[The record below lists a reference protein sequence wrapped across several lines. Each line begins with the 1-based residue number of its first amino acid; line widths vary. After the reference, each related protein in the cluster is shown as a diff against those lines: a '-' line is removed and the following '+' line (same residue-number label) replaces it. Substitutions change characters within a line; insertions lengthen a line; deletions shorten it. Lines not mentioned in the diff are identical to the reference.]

1 MAYRADA
8 LCDDYFCRSAE
19 LPVQLRAQSRVGL
32 VVKRGERVVKDQNFR
47 LPRQRAGYRK
57 PLLLAAGD
65 VAPKLGDAV
74 LLAVGQLVDK
84 FARLCDVYRLR
95 SVTVAAAFAEE
106 NVVADAA
113 GEEHGFLRDI
123 AETVVQRVKA
133 VIADVH
139 AVDQNLALSRIVKTR
154 DEAYQR

>member
-1 MAYRADA
+1 M
-8 LCDDYFCRSAE
+8 
-19 LPVQLRAQSRVGL
+19 
-32 VVKRGERVVKDQNFR
+32 
-47 LPRQRAGYRK
+47 
-57 PLLLAAGD
+57 
-65 VAPKLGDAV
+65 

-84 FARLCDVYRLR
+84 FARLRDVYRLR
-95 SVTVAAAFAEE
+95 SVAVAAAFAEE